1 MPIIKLQS
9 NDGEVFPVDKDIAKQ
24 SLTIKQMLEDL
35 DAKEDDDEVVPL
47 SNVKAA
53 TLKKVIQWATHH
65 KDDPPLSED
74 DENREKRTDDISSW
88 DIEFLKGD
96 QGVLFDIIKAANF
109 LDIKASVD
117 LRDPIKIIWKID

>member
-65 KDDPPLSED
+65 KDDPPLPED

-88 DIEFLKGD
+88 DMEFLKGD
-96 QGVLFDIIKAANF
+96 QGELFEIFFAANY
-109 LDIKASVD
+109 LDIKAN
-117 LRDPIKIIWKID
+117 LEL

>member
-9 NDGEVFPVDKDIAKQ
+9 NDGEVFPVDIDIAKQ

-88 DIEFLKGD
+88 DMEFLKGD
-96 QGVLFDIIKAANF
+96 QGVLFDIFFAANY
-109 LDIKASVD
+109 LDIKAN
-117 LRDPIKIIWKID
+117 LEL

>member
-9 NDGEVFPVDKDIAKQ
+9 NDGVIFPVDIDIAKQ

-35 DAKEDDDEVVPL
+35 DVKEDEVVPL
-47 SNVKAA
+47 PNLKAT

-65 KDDPPLSED
+65 KDDPPLLED

-96 QGVLFDIIKAANF
+96 QGILFDIIIAANY
-109 LDIKASVD
+109 LDIKASVE
-117 LRDPIKIIWKID
+117 L